1 MDYVCFPSL
10 KFIHWTVKILCVPTV
25 GIIVPSSKQ
34 TDYEMTIN
42 FGDMQ
47 ISAVYPES
55 TGRGAV
61 FKKHLI
67 AAFESNVV

>member
-1 MDYVCFPSL
+1 MDYVGFPSL

-55 TGRGAV
+55 TDPRCGVQEALDRR
-61 FKKHLI
+61 FR
-67 AAFESNVV
+67 E